1 MIAVFDGRGRDISW
15 IKNKIDRRFQL
26 DSEKERQLVN
36 KILDDVKSRGDQA
49 LIEYT
54 DKFDGVLYESP
65 DEMVVSRDDFR
76 EAYEAVESGYI
87 DIIRKAKDMIWRFHT
102 KQLENSWML
111 YEDNGV
117 ILGQRVLPIERV
129 GVYAPGGR
137 AAYPSSVLMNVIP
150 AKVAGVPDFVLASP
164 PDRG

>member
-1 MIAVFDGRGRDISW
+1 MIAVIDGRGRDISW

-65 DEMVVSRDDFR
+65 D
-76 EAYEAVESGYI
+76 
-87 DIIRKAKDMIWRFHT
+87 
-102 KQLENSWML
+102 
-111 YEDNGV
+111 
-117 ILGQRVLPIERV
+117 
-129 GVYAPGGR
+129 
-137 AAYPSSVLMNVIP
+137 
-150 AKVAGVPDFVLASP
+150 
-164 PDRG
+164 